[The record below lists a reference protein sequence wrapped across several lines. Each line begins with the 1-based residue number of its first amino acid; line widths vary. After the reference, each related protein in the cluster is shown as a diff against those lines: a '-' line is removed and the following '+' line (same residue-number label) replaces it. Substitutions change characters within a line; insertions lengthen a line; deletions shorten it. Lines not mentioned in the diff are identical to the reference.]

1 MLFEH
6 WHMVFGKQQYA
17 ASVSGM
23 LTTKFS
29 KHLCLELSTC
39 EEVRNRSQI
48 NIDALEE
55 ARAALY
61 DAKVAFWDARIAL
74 CDARVVFYKDNDV
87 LQKATRQ
94 GGEWWYVVR

>member
-1 MLFEH
+1 
-6 WHMVFGKQQYA
+6 MVFGKQQYA

-55 ARAALY
+55 ARAAFC
-61 DAKVAFWDARIAL
+61 DAKVAL
-74 CDARVVFYKDNDV
+74 CDARVAFYKDNDV
-87 LQKATRQ
+87 LQKATH
-94 GGEWWYVVR
+94 